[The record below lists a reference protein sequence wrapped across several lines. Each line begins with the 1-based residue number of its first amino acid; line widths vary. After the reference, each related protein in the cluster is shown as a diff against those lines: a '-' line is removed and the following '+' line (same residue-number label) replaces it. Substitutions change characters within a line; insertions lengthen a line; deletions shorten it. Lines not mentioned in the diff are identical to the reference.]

1 MGDRFDHKADQSSG
15 ELIKTCLIK
24 EILRFS
30 KEEQLA
36 LGVRDIRSD
45 EIEFRFD

>member
-15 ELIKTCLIK
+15 ELIKTYLIK

-30 KEEQLA
+30 KEVA
-36 LGVRDIRSD
+36 ARLGNERH
-45 EIEFRFD
+45 